1 MSQVE
6 LPIKDL
12 GVDGK
17 GMVTIKGLPLS
28 NLSTAQQVRTCLEI
42 AKALAK
48 DSPLKLICVDKLEHL
63 DETVRKEFL
72 AQIEAAQDWQFFVTV
87 VTDGELK
94 VETK

>member
-1 MSQVE
+1 MKAFIPLAKEVEFIHSRLKTQEAEAAHYDWGVEAARKKPHELLSQVE

-48 DSPLKLICVDKLEHL
+48 DSPLKLIC
-63 DETVRKEFL
+63 
-72 AQIEAAQDWQFFVTV
+72 
-87 VTDGELK
+87 
-94 VETK
+94 